1 MRMLPAE
8 LLKEVLENYTYVL
21 GLRSNFCSKN
31 LFPISRLHECF
42 IPLNRHDPPKKAL
55 LSNYMVTSSYA
66 CKEYESLELCL
77 SLMHA
82 TDML

>member
-1 MRMLPAE
+1 MCWVFGLIFAVKIRFLYVGYTNASY
-8 LLKEVLENYTYVL
+8 LLIYMA
-21 GLRSNFCSKN
+21 
-31 LFPISRLHECF
+31 
-42 IPLNRHDPPKKAL
+42 KKAL

-66 CKEYESLELCL
+66 CKESESLELYL